1 VQISAVP
8 GITVFLPGIIIADW
22 SLNRPFVDGFQALAQ
37 KWEEYEKKDL
47 NPGLHRCQ
55 CGIFSQIN
63 ILSKAV
69 SIALILSCLGFFNPE
84 EFCFCGS

>member
-1 VQISAVP
+1 MLSEAVFS
-8 GITVFLPGIIIADW
+8 GSTY
-22 SLNRPFVDGFQALAQ
+22 RPFVDGFQALAQ

-63 ILSKAV
+63 ILSKTPCD
-69 SIALILSCLGFFNPE
+69 ITKL
-84 EFCFCGS
+84 

>member
-1 VQISAVP
+1 MLSE
-8 GITVFLPGIIIADW
+8 TVFSG
-22 SLNRPFVDGFQALAQ
+22 STYRPIVDGFQALAQ

-63 ILSKAV
+63 ILSKAIETGIIL
-69 SIALILSCLGFFNPE
+69 SIADFELFWKKVPD
-84 EFCFCGS
+84 

>member
-1 VQISAVP
+1 MLSEAVFS
-8 GITVFLPGIIIADW
+8 GSTY
-22 SLNRPFVDGFQALAQ
+22 RPFVDGFQALAQ

-69 SIALILSCLGFFNPE
+69 EIGIILSIVDFYL
-84 EFCFCGS
+84 

>member
-1 VQISAVP
+1 MLSEAVFS
-8 GITVFLPGIIIADW
+8 GSTY
-22 SLNRPFVDGFQALAQ
+22 RPFVDGFQALAQ

-69 SIALILSCLGFFNPE
+69 EIGIILSIVGFYLFWKKVPD
-84 EFCFCGS
+84 